1 MGFSVK
7 VKSVDGYF
15 VGNCSPI
22 STLSDATHATPG
34 SSTASLI
41 DISFSKYYADA
52 VAEWNSYYEPAITHL
67 PGAGAN
73 PMGNFINYLED
84 HGYTSVSNPLDVA
97 VFDIVDSY
105 GAITNKQL
113 VLSAYMSNFQQFTHF
128 VRKREFDGT
137 NWTYTTISNS
147 RTEVLA
153 DGFTDFGMIAG
164 TTILNSR
171 QYYLFGFAVYKNG
184 EGTNKRAGAVLWG
197 DPTDEFSVVLGG
209 GVPGE
214 KDSPEFGPAS
224 EPGGGYNEDTPS
236 SEKGTFDDTSD
247 KITPSSKPTLT
258 PLSSNLVHAY
268 KVDVQTL
275 NDIANAIYVDLA
287 NDWSSIETALE
298 AIYNAIFAAKYVDY
312 LLDLLILPINVPA
325 PNLVDVKV
333 GGKYLTLSSGRV
345 QSYLVTDPYVDFDCG
360 SVSIPEYWANFL
372 DYTGTKVKLFL
383 PYIGYVD
390 IQPEYVIN
398 GELNVKYRFN
408 VLDGSFIVHVLS
420 TSGKSQLEESMIGQY
435 AGVAAVHVPLQAS
448 DYATKVSGLI
458 SAIGTVAAGMAAGG
472 VGAMAGAANLGNTLM
487 QKPGST
493 HANGYNASSSYLSHR
508 CPYLIIE
515 RQVSQ
520 FSEKYMEEVGL
531 PLNVMRTLGSM
542 SGLTKCEAAHL
553 DTIPCSVEGKEKI
566 SRLMKSGIIL

>member
-1 MGFSVK
+1 MAFSVNL
-7 VKSVDGYF
+7 KSVDGYYIGICKPCTTL
-15 VGNCSPI
+15 VDAQWQNVPPESTTSLVPI
-22 STLSDATHATPG
+22 VFQIPFEGGESYWIEKYQSCCMMNGMLNSVSDFITHLRSQGYTSINNLCLVCAFDVVDSG
-34 SSTASLI
+34 QSIGKQVVVMA
-41 DISFSKYYADA
+41 YADA
-52 VAEWNSYYEPAITHL
+52 TNFFRYQ
-67 PGAGAN
+67 AG
-73 PMGNFINYLED
+73 
-84 HGYTSVSNPLDVA
+84 
-97 VFDIVDSY
+97 
-105 GAITNKQL
+105 
-113 VLSAYMSNFQQFTHF
+113 
-128 VRKREFDGT
+128 VRTRTQSG
-137 NWTYTTISNS
+137 WTYTGLTSWNDVMNTQAYGFGLAAGTFFRNS
-147 RTEVLA
+147 KTYYCF
-153 DGFTDFGMIAG
+153 GFLSARQIRQGYVTGGGILYGGSG
-164 TTILNSR
+164 TTITS
-171 QYYLFGFAVYKNG
+171 
-184 EGTNKRAGAVLWG
+184 
-197 DPTDEFSVVLGG
+197 VLGG
-209 GVPGE
+209 EIPG
-214 KDSPEFGPAS
+214 DATSPEFGPAS
-224 EPGGGYNEDTPS
+224 KPGGGYNQDTPS
-236 SEKGTFDDTSD
+236 SGKGSFDDSSD
-247 KITPSSKPTLT
+247 TITPSSKPTLT

-268 KVDVQTL
+268 KVNTQML
-275 NDIANAIYVDLA
+275 NDIADAIYVDLA

-312 LLDLLILPINVPA
+312 LLDLLILPIDVPA
-325 PNLVDVKV
+325 PNLVNVKV

-360 SVSIPEYWANFL
+360 SITIPEYWANFL

-390 IQPEYVIN
+390 IQPEYIIG
-398 GELNVKYRFN
+398 GELNVRYRFN

-472 VGAMAGAANLGNTLM
+472 VGAMTGAANLGNTLM

-531 PLNVMRTLGSM
+531 PLNVMRTLGDM
-542 SGLTKCEAAHL
+542 SGLTKCESAHL

-566 SRLMKSGIIL
+566 SRLMKDGIIL

>member
-1 MGFSVK
+1 MAFSINLI
-7 VKSVDGYF
+7 SVDGYF
-15 VGNCSPI
+15 VGPCLPMASMDN
-22 STLSDATHATPG
+22 ATIEGAPHE
-34 SSTASLI
+34 SSVELGQF
-41 DISFSKYYADA
+41 SFARSGYD
-52 VAEWNSYYEPAITHL
+52 VGPMEWNNYYLPACSQY
-67 PGAGAN
+67 GA
-73 PMGNFINYLED
+73 MSSMVDFWNYLEVNN
-84 HGYTSVSNPLDVA
+84 YTINNPLLVCA
-97 VFDIVDSY
+97 FKVVD
-105 GAITNKQL
+105 GQGTETGVQL
-113 VLSAYMSNFQQFTHF
+113 CLMAYSSSSNGNVTWQMKKRTLSQ
-128 VRKREFDGT
+128 GT
-137 NWTYTTISNS
+137 WTYTNISPA
-147 RTEVLA
+147 RT
-153 DGFTDFGMIAG
+153 DNIYNMTGFGMMAG
-164 TTILNSR
+164 TVVVNGKLW
-171 QYYLFGFAVYKNG
+171 YAFGFATLYANYQA
-184 EGTNKRAGAVLWG
+184 RAVLFG
-197 DPTDEFSVVLGG
+197 NTTQGLTQVLGG
-209 GVPGE
+209 TIPG
-214 KDSPEFGPAS
+214 DTTSPEFGPAAK
-224 EPGGGYNEDTPS
+224 PGGGYNQDTPS
-236 SEKGTFDDTSD
+236 SGKGSFDNTSD
-247 KITPSSKPTLT
+247 KITPSPKPTLT

-268 KVDVQTL
+268 KVDVPTL
-275 NDIANAIYVDLA
+275 NNIADAIYVDLA

-298 AIYNAIFAAKYVDY
+298 AIYNAIFAAKYVDF

-325 PNLVDVKV
+325 PNLVDIKV

-360 SVSIPEYWANFL
+360 SITIPEYWANFL

-390 IQPEYVIN
+390 IQPEYVIS
-398 GELNVKYRFN
+398 GELIVRYRFN

-420 TSGKSQLEESMIGQY
+420 SSGKSELDESMIGQY

-472 VGAMAGAANLGNTLM
+472 VGTMAGAANLGNTLM

-542 SGLTKCEAAHL
+542 SGLTKCESAHL
-553 DTIPCSVEGKEKI
+553 DSIPCSVEGKEKI
-566 SRLMKSGIIL
+566 SQLLAEGIIL

>member
-1 MGFSVK
+1 MAFSLNLN
-7 VKSVDGYF
+7 SVDGYF
-15 VGNCSPI
+15 VGRCMPAG
-22 STLSDATHATPG
+22 TLSDATIGGAPQESTSDMPLWSLRKDG
-34 SSTASLI
+34 SLDSSIEWRLFYHPALNQAGELASI
-41 DISFSKYYADA
+41 YDFY
-52 VAEWNSYYEPAITHL
+52 
-67 PGAGAN
+67 
-73 PMGNFINYLED
+73 NYLTNN
-84 HGYTSVSNPLDVA
+84 GYGFNNKLPVCVFDVVDGQGTNTGIQLCLMAYSAGSNNITYQMQKRTLSQGVYTYTNVSNA
-97 VFDIVDSY
+97 
-105 GAITNKQL
+105 
-113 VLSAYMSNFQQFTHF
+113 
-128 VRKREFDGT
+128 
-137 NWTYTTISNS
+137 
-147 RTEVLA
+147 RTVNT
-153 DGFTDFGMIAG
+153 FRMTDFGMVCGVITKLG
-164 TTILNSR
+164 KQWYS
-171 QYYLFGFAVYKNG
+171 FGFATYYSDYTAEADLFGNTT
-184 EGTNKRAGAVLWG
+184 EGLTAL
-197 DPTDEFSVVLGG
+197 LGG
-209 GVPGE
+209 TVPG
-214 KDSPEFGPAS
+214 DATSPEFGPAS

-236 SEKGTFDDTSD
+236 SGKGSFDNTSD
-247 KITPSSKPTLT
+247 TITPSSKPTLT

-268 KVDVQTL
+268 KVNVQTL
-275 NDIANAIYVDLA
+275 NNIADAIYVDLA

-298 AIYNAIFAAKYVDY
+298 AIYNAIFAAKYVDF

-360 SVSIPEYWANFL
+360 SITIPEYWANFL

-398 GELNVKYRFN
+398 GELSVRYRFN

-472 VGAMAGAANLGNTLM
+472 VGTMAGAANLGNTLM

-520 FSEKYMEEVGL
+520 FSQKYMEEVGL

-553 DTIPCSVEGKEKI
+553 DTIPCSVEGKERI
-566 SRLMKSGIIL
+566 SQLMRDGIIL

>member
-1 MGFSVK
+1 MAFSVNL
-7 VKSVDGYF
+7 KSVDGYF
-15 VGNCSPI
+15 IGYCKPCATLADAQWQNTPAESTTSLVPI
-22 STLSDATHATPG
+22 TFQIPFGGGESYWNEKYNPCCNNYMNLQDASTFILFLRGQGYTNINNPCLVCAFDAVDNGQSIGKQVVVMAYADATNFFRYQVGVRTRTQSGWNYVGMTSWYDAQITNYGFGLVAGSFYRNSKTYYCFGFFTANQIRQGYVVGGGSLGGG
-34 SSTASLI
+34 SSTTI
-41 DISFSKYYADA
+41 IS
-52 VAEWNSYYEPAITHL
+52 
-67 PGAGAN
+67 
-73 PMGNFINYLED
+73 
-84 HGYTSVSNPLDVA
+84 
-97 VFDIVDSY
+97 
-105 GAITNKQL
+105 
-113 VLSAYMSNFQQFTHF
+113 
-128 VRKREFDGT
+128 
-137 NWTYTTISNS
+137 
-147 RTEVLA
+147 
-153 DGFTDFGMIAG
+153 
-164 TTILNSR
+164 
-171 QYYLFGFAVYKNG
+171 
-184 EGTNKRAGAVLWG
+184 
-197 DPTDEFSVVLGG
+197 VLGG
-209 GVPGE
+209 EIPGE
-214 KDSPEFGPAS
+214 KTSPEFGPAS
-224 EPGGGYNEDTPS
+224 EPGGGYNQNTPPTG
-236 SEKGTFDDTSD
+236 KGSFDNSSD

-268 KVDVQTL
+268 KVDVATL
-275 NDIANAIYVDLA
+275 NNIANAIYVDLA

-325 PNLVDVKV
+325 PNAVDVKV
-333 GGKYLTLSSGRV
+333 GGKYLTLSTGRV
-345 QSYLVTDPYVDFDCG
+345 QSYLVTEPYVDFDCG
-360 SVSIPEYWANFL
+360 TITIPEYWANFL

-390 IQPEYVIN
+390 IQPEYVIS
-398 GELNVKYRFN
+398 GELSVRYRFN
-408 VLDGSFIVHVLS
+408 VLDGSFIVYVLS
-420 TSGKSQLEESMIGQY
+420 TSGKSELEESMIGQY

-542 SGLTKCEAAHL
+542 TGLTKCEAAHL
-553 DTIPCSVEGKEKI
+553 DTIPCSVEGKERI
-566 SRLMKSGIIL
+566 SQLMADGIIL